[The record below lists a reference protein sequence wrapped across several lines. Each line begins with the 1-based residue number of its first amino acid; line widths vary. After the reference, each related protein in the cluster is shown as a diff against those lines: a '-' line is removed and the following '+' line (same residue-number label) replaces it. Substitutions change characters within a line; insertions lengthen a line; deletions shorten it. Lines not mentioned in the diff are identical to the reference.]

1 MTLQQQEHHL
11 EALEQEADA
20 VAVFVASIDTSRL
33 CMIGNL
39 VNEELALRCEGK
51 PTQKDKLH

>member
-1 MTLQQQEHHL
+1 MTLQQQEHNF

-20 VAVFVASIDTSRL
+20 VAFFVASLDTSRL

-39 VNEELALRCEGK
+39 INDELALRFEGK
-51 PTQKDKLH
+51 PGEKDKLH

>member
-20 VAVFVASIDTSRL
+20 VAFFVASLDTSRL

-39 VNEELALRCEGK
+39 VNDELALRFEGK
-51 PTQKDKLH
+51 PTEKGKLH